1 MSTTHNIIGRVANIS
16 MTKAE
21 WLAATT
27 ALQSGEIGYES
38 DTGNWK
44 IGDGTH
50 LWADLEYRGVK
61 EITVDTALADS
72 ENPVQNKVVKAKF
85 DEVSS
90 TISGYDKSIAELK
103 TSIST
108 VETSIGTIN
117 TEIDTINDE
126 IVDLNKRIDDMTPSV
141 VYGFKINP
149 SESDPSSAVT
159 YLEDAVGM
167 TPAKMNYTSGEFEY
181 GSWEDAF
188 FMPRPCMLKYDGTV
202 DYYLDPTDYTKK
214 KDGTSSDVANTSYA
228 GNAMME
234 WGKDGKRIWYKIEP
248 SSTAGGADVYISNKQ
263 VDDTYHCWSFY
274 DCNGTL
280 QSHFY
285 TAIYNGSLIDS
296 KLRSL
301 SGQTPCVY
309 TTQADEATYAKANNT
324 GSDTRWY
331 TETYADWVLINL
343 LLILISKS
351 LDSQTAFGYGY
362 ANGNYSAIST
372 GTGDTKGLFWGES
385 TGKYLVKVFG
395 MENRWG
401 NILRRIAGWT
411 INSGKSTVKLT
422 WGTQDGSTTTGYNT
436 SGSASGYISSGVTLT
451 SSGCINTQYFSD
463 VGFFTPRAVSGSTST
478 YYCDYAFC
486 DSNTGCAALVG
497 GGWNYGTNAGA
508 FRVNLSGSA
517 SNSDSSIG
525 ASPSYR

>member
-126 IVDLNKRIDDMTPSV
+126 IVDLNKKINTIIPP

-181 GSWEDAF
+181 GSWENAF

-301 SGQTPCVY
+301 SGQTPSVY
-309 TTQADEATYAKANNT
+309 TTQENEATYAKANNT

-362 ANGNYSAIST
+362 ANGNSSAIST
-372 GTGDTKGLFWGES
+372 GTGNTKGLFWGES

-395 MENRWG
+395 MENSWG

-478 YYCDYAFC
+478 YYCDYAYC
-486 DSNTGCAALVG
+486 SSNTGYAAQVG
-497 GGWNYGTNAGA
+497 GRWNNGSDAGA
-508 FRVNLSGSA
+508 FRVNLSYSA
-517 SNSDSSIG
+517 SHSYSNIG